1 MNDPKMPRFSPELPR
16 MIITTIVYVGMGIWG
31 VNVVS
36 GRRILE
42 CDRLSGVVQCHL
54 ITKQLLTSERVTAFE
69 QAKLQKAIVGERQ
82 VSRRITNYLTIYT
95 IDLVTD
101 QGTFSLTTNQMA
113 HAEKY
118 RLVASIN
125 AFLENPQISTLK
137 VEESYSNLFWIGIGI
152 FSFIL
157 ALLGFGW
164 VMSCRFPADIAAKT
178 VNEILQES
186 WEATVAASESHHQ
199 QEHKTSTYSN
209 AKKAPKLK

>member
-1 MNDPKMPRFSPELPR
+1 MNDQKMPRFSPELSR
-16 MIITTIVYVGMGIWG
+16 MIITTIIYVGIGIG
-31 VNVVS
+31 GLHAVS

-42 CDRLSGVVQCHL
+42 CDRSSGIVQCHL
-54 ITKQLLTSERVTAFE
+54 ITKQLLTAEKVTAFDE
-69 QAKLQKAIVGERQ
+69 AKLQKAIVGEHRG
-82 VSRRITNYLTIYT
+82 SRKITSYLTIYT

-101 QGTFSLTTNQMA
+101 QGTFSLTTNNMA

-125 AFLENPQISTLK
+125 AFIENSQIPTLK
-137 VEESYSNLFWIGIGI
+137 VEEGYGSLFGIGIGI

-164 VMSCRFPADIAAKT
+164 VVSCRFPADIADQT

-186 WEATVAASESHHQ
+186 WEETLKASESHHR
-199 QEHKTSTYSN
+199 QENKTSPNSN
-209 AKKAPKLK
+209 IKKAPKLK